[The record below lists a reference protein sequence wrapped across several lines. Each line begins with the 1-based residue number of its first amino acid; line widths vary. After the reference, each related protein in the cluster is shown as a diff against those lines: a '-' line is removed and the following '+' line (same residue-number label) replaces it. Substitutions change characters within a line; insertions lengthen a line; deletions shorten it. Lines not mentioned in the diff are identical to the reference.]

1 MSTHLVPP
9 PDAFPSDATADN
21 DCPPPTSL
29 SPLDRALLHEGH
41 LQLQVD
47 DLRLAAIKRDHEETL
62 AAREKHVAA
71 FNEFIANLRA
81 RYLLTETTPV
91 NPETGAIVRA

>member
-1 MSTHLVPP
+1 MTTHLVPP

-47 DLRLAAIKRDHEETL
+47 NLRLASLEREHKDTL

-71 FNEFIANLRA
+71 FNEFLAGMRA
-81 RYLLTETTPV
+81 RYLIAETTPV